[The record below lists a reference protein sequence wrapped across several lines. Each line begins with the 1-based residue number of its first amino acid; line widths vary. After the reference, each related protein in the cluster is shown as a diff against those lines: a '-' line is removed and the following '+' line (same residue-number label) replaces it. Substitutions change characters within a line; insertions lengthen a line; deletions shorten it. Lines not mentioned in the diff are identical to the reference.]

1 MVVGGSILSTGLQG
15 IQKGLQQASKAADEV
30 AKAASVDFGETD
42 LTGAAVDLA
51 QAKLQVQASIMVA
64 KRADEM
70 LGSLI
75 DTQA

>member
-30 AKAASVDFGETD
+30 AKAASVDVGETD

-75 DTQA
+75 DTQE